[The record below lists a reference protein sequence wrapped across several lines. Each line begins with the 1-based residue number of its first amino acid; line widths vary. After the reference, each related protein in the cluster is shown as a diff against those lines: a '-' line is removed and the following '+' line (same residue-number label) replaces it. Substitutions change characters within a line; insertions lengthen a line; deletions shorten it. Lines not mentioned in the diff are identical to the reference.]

1 MLVLLSFIH
10 TCHTQLGKAVQL
22 PHSLNLP
29 QDGPIA
35 AAPEYG
41 PMPYVIVGDE
51 AFPLQVHLTMPYS
64 GRNATLSQ
72 QGYKY
77 RHSRAR
83 RIVECAF
90 DILSALWRAFHTKL
104 AVLPETV
111 TSIPEGSRN
120 AVVCVF
126 ESNICA

>member
-1 MLVLLSFIH
+1 MLVFFSFIH
-10 TCHTQLGKAVQL
+10 TCQLGKAVQL

-72 QGYKY
+72 GYKY
-77 RHSRAR
+77 RH
-83 RIVECAF
+83 
-90 DILSALWRAFHTKL
+90 
-104 AVLPETV
+104 
-111 TSIPEGSRN
+111 
-120 AVVCVF
+120 
-126 ESNICA
+126 